1 MKGNQKLN
9 IRLTY
14 SGEKNKNK
22 NNQRLEYRSITIP
35 GGMRTFC
42 IFCVS
47 SESSVELLP
56 EKKKFDQLERV
67 IT

>member
-14 SGEKNKNK
+14 SGEKKNK
-22 NNQRLEYRSITIP
+22 NNQRLKYRSIAIP
-35 GGMRTFC
+35 GGMRTFF

>member
-14 SGEKNKNK
+14 SGEKKNK

-35 GGMRTFC
+35 GGMRTFF

-47 SESSVELLP
+47 SESSAELLP

>member
-14 SGEKNKNK
+14 SGEKKNK

-35 GGMRTFC
+35 GGMRTFF